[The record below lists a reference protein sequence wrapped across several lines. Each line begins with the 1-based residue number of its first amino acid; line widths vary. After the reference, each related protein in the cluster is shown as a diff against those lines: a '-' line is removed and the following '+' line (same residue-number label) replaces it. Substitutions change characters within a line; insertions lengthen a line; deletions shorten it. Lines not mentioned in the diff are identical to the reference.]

1 MLVQPGQ
8 QVQLD
13 EAQPLVLVLVLVLV
27 QRPWGQRWHRHNRHQ
42 Q

>member
-13 EAQPLVLVLVLVLV
+13 EAQPLVLVLVLV